1 MFFKHKQ
8 SYKSNIQWQ
17 LLVAYLVLT
26 INVGQHLNSIKV
38 NIEVY
43 IAHKAHCYNNTAAQH
58 WHEGPSLFFAKHGHV
73 VILHIVENSQNWL
86 TNKLMIKHTP
96 LPLMIQTSTQRTAFL
111 LKKSSTSEDKTYC
124 CNCNLQLAWSGI
136 NILTEPLYPPGR
148 KFARGRAPF

>member
-58 WHEGPSLFFAKHGHV
+58 
-73 VILHIVENSQNWL
+73 
-86 TNKLMIKHTP
+86 
-96 LPLMIQTSTQRTAFL
+96 
-111 LKKSSTSEDKTYC
+111 
-124 CNCNLQLAWSGI
+124 
-136 NILTEPLYPPGR
+136 
-148 KFARGRAPF
+148 